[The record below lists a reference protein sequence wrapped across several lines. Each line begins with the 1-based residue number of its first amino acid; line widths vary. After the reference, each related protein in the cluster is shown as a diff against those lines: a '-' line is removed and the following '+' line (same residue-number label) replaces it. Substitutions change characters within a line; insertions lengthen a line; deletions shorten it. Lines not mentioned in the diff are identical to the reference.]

1 MTKFSDF
8 AVATRWPAQN
18 PDILQLYSLAT
29 PNGVK
34 VSIMLEEIGLPYED
48 HKISFDTNDQFDPA
62 FLEISPNNKIPAI
75 VDPNGPQGEAV
86 SIFES
91 AAILI
96 YLAEKSG
103 QLLPTD
109 PIKRLD
115 VLKWLMFQMGSVGPM
130 FGQFGWFHTFAG
142 KEIEDPRGRDRYAAE
157 AKRILGVIEK
167 QLSDGRDWI
176 AGDYSIAD
184 IAIAPWLNTMK
195 NFYKGGERVGW
206 DEFTKVHAYLER
218 FLDRPA
224 VQTGLKVPA

>member
-142 KEIEDPRGRDRYAAE
+142 KEIEDPRGADRYAAE
-157 AKRILGVIEK
+157 AKRILSVIEK